1 MHARSSGSASPGV
14 RDRLRL
20 EWEVGLQR
28 LPFFTQ
34 RLAVVL
40 LGLLVVS
47 LALIG
52 GMAILWGG
60 QQGSDLQLRPPPG
73 AGRPSGPSG
82 PEPLGPEAPAQG
94 VAGDA
99 ASRDGGGRDGGQDGM
114 QSLVGAREASSTT
127 SGLSA
132 GPGSTQRPAPAAPG
146 GQAPPTTAPT
156 TTTPTTEEPPPTDG
170 GVLGPLPLPTVLST
184 LLE

>member
-34 RLAVVL
+34 RLAVAL

-47 LALIG
+47 LALVG
-52 GMAILWGG
+52 GMVILWGG
-60 QQGSDLQLRPPPG
+60 QQGSDVQLRPPPG
-73 AGRPSGPSG
+73 AGQPGGPSR
-82 PEPLGPEAPAQG
+82 PEPFGPPAPAHG
-94 VAGDA
+94 VAGVDA
-99 ASRDGGGRDGGQDGM
+99 SGDGGGQDGM
-114 QSLVGAREASSTT
+114 QSPAGAREAPSTT
-127 SGLSA
+127 SGRSA
-132 GPGSTQRPAPAAPG
+132 GSGSTRRPAPPVQG

-156 TTTPTTEEPPPTDG
+156 TVEPTTTDG
-170 GVLGPLPLPTVLST
+170 GVLGPLPLPPVLST
-184 LLE
+184 LLN